1 MDTLSCLPCLLC
13 YFARG
18 IFALSIELEQLC
30 PTSMEN
36 DTLLQRAT
44 LCAQFRASAM
54 NRHVKEASPSIDCK
68 WSEYMIPLQEGF
80 GAVLV
85 GSVVI
90 NEKVMLR

>member
-1 MDTLSCLPCLLC
+1 
-13 YFARG
+13 
-18 IFALSIELEQLC
+18 
-30 PTSMEN
+30 MEN

-54 NRHVKEASPSIDCK
+54 NRHVKEASLSIDCK
-68 WSEYMIPLQEGF
+68 GSEYMIPLQEGF
-80 GAVLV
+80 RAVLV